1 MCVALAPEVML
12 LDAAG
17 KARALGDVEWSPA
30 DGDFIH
36 QCPVNALST
45 QTVATTRGGRRSSSE
60 QPHVKP
66 NGATLAN
73 PAAAGSRRAWTGSP
87 VWRPVITDPGKRR
100 GDHVP
105 HSTRFFGTMK
115 WQNVEKRR

>member
-12 LDAAG
+12 LDSAG

-45 QTVATTRGGRRSSSE
+45 QTIATTRGGRRSSSE
-60 QPHVKP
+60 RRREIERRRTG
-66 NGATLAN
+66 GA
-73 PAAAGSRRAWTGSP
+73 
-87 VWRPVITDPGKRR
+87 PG
-100 GDHVP
+100 GN
-105 HSTRFFGTMK
+105 SA
-115 WQNVEKRR
+115 